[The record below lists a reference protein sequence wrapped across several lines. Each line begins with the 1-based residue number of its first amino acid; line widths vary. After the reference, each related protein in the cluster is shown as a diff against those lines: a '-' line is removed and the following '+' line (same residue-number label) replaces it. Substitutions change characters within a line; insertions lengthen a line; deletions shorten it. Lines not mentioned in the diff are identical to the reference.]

1 MDAKTKRKVKK
12 TRNKI
17 LWYVVI
23 IVLGIIFMIP
33 VYWMVLMSFKPI
45 SEMYRT
51 PVPWFPRPPFQIT
64 NFIEAWTNYDFPVWF
79 KNTFL
84 ICIFATIGNVISSSL
99 TAYGFARMKFPGRNV
114 LFILLLSSMML
125 PFQVKIIPLFNMYK
139 KLGWLDTLLP
149 LIVPA
154 FFAAASPLFVF
165 LTRQF
170 YLSIPEELASA
181 AKIDGCGSFKTFIY
195 IFLPLTKPVMVTVAL
210 FSFMDNWNDF
220 FQPLIYIN
228 SDIRKTVSLG
238 LAGMTGSYVSEW
250 HIIIA
255 ASVLTVLPCVI
266 VFLSAQKYFVEGIA
280 VSGLKG

>member
-1 MDAKTKRKVKK
+1 MNARKKNKVKK
-12 TRNKI
+12 GIRKVF
-17 LWYVVI
+17 WYAFVI
-23 IVLGIIFMIP
+23 FLGILFMIP
-33 VYWMVLMSFKPI
+33 VYWMVLMSFKPL
-45 SEMYRT
+45 SEMYVA

-64 NFIEAWTNYDFPVWF
+64 NYIEAWLNYDFPIWF

-99 TAYGFARMKFPGRNV
+99 TAFGFARMRFPGRNI
-114 LFILLLSSMML
+114 LFIFLLASMML

-139 KLGWLDTLLP
+139 KLGWLDSLLP

-170 YLSIPEELASA
+170 YLSIPEELADA
-181 AKIDGCGSFKTFIY
+181 AKIDGCGSFKTFFH

-228 SDIRKTVSLG
+228 SDANKTVSLG

-255 ASVLTVLPCVI
+255 ASVLTILPCVI

>member
-1 MDAKTKRKVKK
+1 MKAATKNSVKK
-12 TRNKI
+12 TGNKI
-17 LWYVVI
+17 VWYLLVI
-23 IVLGIIFMIP
+23 FLGIIFMIP

-45 SEMYRT
+45 SEMYIS
-51 PVPWFPRPPFQIT
+51 PVPWFPKPPFQIT
-64 NFIEAWTNYDFPVWF
+64 NYIEALMKYDFPIWF

-84 ICIFATIGNVISSSL
+84 MCIFATAGNVISSSL

-114 LFILLLSSMML
+114 LFILLLASMML

-139 KLGWLDTLLP
+139 HLGWLDSMLP
-149 LIVPA
+149 LVVPA

-170 YLSIPEELASA
+170 YLSIPEELAAA
-181 AKIDGCGSFKTFIY
+181 AKIDGCGSFKTFTY

-228 SDIRKTVSLG
+228 SDIHKTVSLG
-238 LAGMTGSYVSEW
+238 LAGMKGTYVSEW
-250 HIIIA
+250 HIIMA
-255 ASVLTVLPCVI
+255 SSVLTILPCVI
-266 VFLSAQKYFVEGIA
+266 VFLCAQKYFVEGIA

>member
-1 MDAKTKRKVKK
+1 MLGKK
-12 TRNKI
+12 I
-17 LWYVVI
+17 GWYAVV
-23 IVLGIIFMIP
+23 IVLGVMFMIP

-51 PVPWFPRPPFQIT
+51 PTPWFPRAPFQT
-64 NFIEAWTNYDFPVWF
+64 SNFVEAWTGYDFPIWF
-79 KNTFL
+79 KNTFSV
-84 ICIFATIGNVISSSL
+84 CIFATLGNLISSSL
-99 TAYGFARMKFPGRNV
+99 TAYGFARLKFPGRNV
-114 LFILLLSSMML
+114 LFMLLLSSMML
-125 PFQVKIIPLFNMYK
+125 PFQVKIIPLFNIYK
-139 KLGWLDTLLP
+139 KLGWLDSLYP

-170 YLSIPEELASA
+170 YLSIPEELAA
-181 AKIDGCGSFKTFIY
+181 AARIDGCGSLKTFVY

-228 SDIRKTVSLG
+228 SDSYKTVSLG

-250 HIIIA
+250 HIIMA

-266 VFLSAQKYFVEGIA
+266 VFLLAQKYFVEGIA